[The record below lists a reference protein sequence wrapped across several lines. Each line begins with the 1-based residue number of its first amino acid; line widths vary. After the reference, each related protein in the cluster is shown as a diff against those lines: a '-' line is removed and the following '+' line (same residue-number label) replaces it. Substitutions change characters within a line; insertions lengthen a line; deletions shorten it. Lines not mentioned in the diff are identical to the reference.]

1 MPHRN
6 NVGFKGPIA
15 PFHPLRQSGS
25 LLPFARSAPR
35 IRKRRPQP
43 GATFV
48 IINRLIIVW
57 VVLGFLQ
64 GWVVRPYPGSAAP
77 NEASFGGMPMA
88 QYILS
93 DPNFSDGTR
102 KDVIEKIV
110 GEFRDKP
117 GLKLIGYEPDADFD
131 RLPVEILGRPEA
143 VREALLNAAGQAYQ
157 HIDMEKQ
164 HGRHPRIGAV
174 DTIEI
179 YPAKGISIEEC
190 REFAEEL
197 GKELYKR
204 FDVPIF
210 FTGKNARRP
219 DREGLTAIRK
229 GNYEGLRESVLTDPD
244 RAPDLGPAK
253 LHPTAGA
260 TIVGALEEHDA
271 YFNVVLD
278 TTDLAIAKK
287 LASYVRGKTGGFTNI
302 QGVIGLPNTHRRTG
316 KAVTIVSCE
325 VSNPLKTPLHRIYNL
340 LKAEAA
346 RYGVNVLAGQV
357 CGTIA
362 AEVLVQTA
370 EWYLQLEGIN
380 GPWDYKSQILENHL
394 LELQG

>member
-1 MPHRN
+1 
-6 NVGFKGPIA
+6 
-15 PFHPLRQSGS
+15 
-25 LLPFARSAPR
+25 
-35 IRKRRPQP
+35 
-43 GATFV
+43 
-48 IINRLIIVW
+48 
-57 VVLGFLQ
+57 
-64 GWVVRPYPGSAAP
+64 
-77 NEASFGGMPMA
+77 MA
-88 QYILS
+88 KYILS

-102 KDVIEKIV
+102 KEVIEEII
-110 GEFRDKP
+110 GQFRDRP
-117 GLKLIGYEPDADFD
+117 GVKLIGYEPDADFD
-131 RLPVEILGRPEA
+131 RLPAEVLGRPDA
-143 VREALLNAAGQAYQ
+143 VRDALLDAAAKAYEL
-157 HIDMEKQ
+157 IDMEKQ

-179 YPAKGISIEEC
+179 YPAKDITIEEC
-190 REFAEEL
+190 REFAEDLGNEL
-197 GKELYKR
+197 FKR
-204 FDVPIF
+204 HGVPIY

-219 DREGLTAIRK
+219 ENEGLTFIRK
-229 GNYEGLRESVLTDPD
+229 GNYEGLKKAVLTDPS
-244 RAPDLGPAK
+244 RAPDLGPAA

-287 LASYVRGKTGGFTNI
+287 LASYVRGRTGGFTNI
-302 QGVIGLPNTHRRTG
+302 QGVIGLPQTHRRTG
-316 KAVTIVSCE
+316 KACTIVSCE

-340 LKAEAA
+340 LKEEAA
-346 RYGVNVLAGQV
+346 RYGVNVIAGQV

-394 LELQG
+394 LELEG

>member
-1 MPHRN
+1 
-6 NVGFKGPIA
+6 
-15 PFHPLRQSGS
+15 
-25 LLPFARSAPR
+25 
-35 IRKRRPQP
+35 
-43 GATFV
+43 
-48 IINRLIIVW
+48 
-57 VVLGFLQ
+57 
-64 GWVVRPYPGSAAP
+64 
-77 NEASFGGMPMA
+77 MA
-88 QYILS
+88 KYILS

-102 KDVIEKIV
+102 KEVIEEII
-110 GEFRDKP
+110 GQFRNRP
-117 GLKLIGYEPDADFD
+117 GVKLIGYEPDADFD
-131 RLPVEILGRPEA
+131 RLPAEVLGRPDA
-143 VREALLNAAGQAYQ
+143 VRDALLDAAAKAYEL
-157 HIDMEKQ
+157 IDMEKQ

-179 YPAKGISIEEC
+179 YPAKDITIEEC
-190 REFAEEL
+190 REFAEDLGNEL
-197 GKELYKR
+197 FKR
-204 FDVPIF
+204 HGVPIY

-219 DREGLTAIRK
+219 ENEGLTFIRK
-229 GNYEGLRESVLTDPD
+229 GNYEGLKKAVLTDPS
-244 RAPDLGPAK
+244 RAPDLGPAA

-287 LASYVRGKTGGFTNI
+287 LASYVRGRTGGFTNI
-302 QGVIGLPNTHRRTG
+302 QGVIGLPQTHRRTG
-316 KAVTIVSCE
+316 KACTIVSCE

-346 RYGVNVLAGQV
+346 RYGVNVIAGQV

-394 LELQG
+394 LELEG

>member
-1 MPHRN
+1 
-6 NVGFKGPIA
+6 
-15 PFHPLRQSGS
+15 
-25 LLPFARSAPR
+25 
-35 IRKRRPQP
+35 
-43 GATFV
+43 
-48 IINRLIIVW
+48 
-57 VVLGFLQ
+57 
-64 GWVVRPYPGSAAP
+64 
-77 NEASFGGMPMA
+77 MA
-88 QYILS
+88 KYILS

-102 KDVIEKIV
+102 KEVIEQIV
-110 GEFRDKP
+110 NPFRDRK
-117 GLKLIGYEPDADFD
+117 GLKLIGYEPDPDFD

-143 VREALLNAAGQAYQ
+143 VREALLESAAKAYEL
-157 HIDMEKQ
+157 IDMEKQ

-179 YPAKGISIEEC
+179 YPAKDISIEEC
-190 REFAEEL
+190 IEFAEDL
-197 GKELYKR
+197 GKELFQR
-204 FDVPIF
+204 HGVPIF
-210 FTGKNARRP
+210 FTGRNARRP

-229 GNYEGLRESVLTDPD
+229 GNYEGLRDVIEKDPE

-253 LHPTAGA
+253 MHPTAGA
-260 TIVGALEEHDA
+260 TIVGALDEHDA

-316 KAVTIVSCE
+316 KPVTIVSCE
-325 VSNPLKTPLHRIYNL
+325 VSNPRKTPLHRIYNL

-346 RYGVNVLAGQV
+346 RYGVNVLGGQV

-380 GPWDYKSQILENHL
+380 GPWDYQSQILENHL
-394 LELQG
+394 LELEG

>member
-1 MPHRN
+1 
-6 NVGFKGPIA
+6 
-15 PFHPLRQSGS
+15 
-25 LLPFARSAPR
+25 
-35 IRKRRPQP
+35 
-43 GATFV
+43 
-48 IINRLIIVW
+48 
-57 VVLGFLQ
+57 
-64 GWVVRPYPGSAAP
+64 
-77 NEASFGGMPMA
+77 MA
-88 QYILS
+88 KYILS

-102 KDVIEKIV
+102 KEVIEEII
-110 GEFRDKP
+110 GQFRDRP
-117 GLKLIGYEPDADFD
+117 GVKLIGYEPDADFD
-131 RLPVEILGRPEA
+131 RLPAEVLGRPDA
-143 VREALLNAAGQAYQ
+143 VRDALLDAAAKAYEL
-157 HIDMEKQ
+157 IDMEKQ

-179 YPAKGISIEEC
+179 YPAKDITIEEC
-190 REFAEEL
+190 REFAEDLGNEL
-197 GKELYKR
+197 FKR
-204 FDVPIF
+204 HGVPIY

-219 DREGLTAIRK
+219 ENEGLTFIRK
-229 GNYEGLRESVLTDPD
+229 GNYEGLKEAVLTDPS
-244 RAPDLGPAK
+244 RAPDLGPAA

-287 LASYVRGKTGGFTNI
+287 LASYVRGRTGGFTNI
-302 QGVIGLPNTHRRTG
+302 QGVIGLPQTHRRTG
-316 KAVTIVSCE
+316 KACTVVSCE

-346 RYGVNVLAGQV
+346 RYGVNVIAGQV

-394 LELQG
+394 LELEG

>member
-1 MPHRN
+1 MSQ
-6 NVGFKGPIA
+6 F
-15 PFHPLRQSGS
+15 
-25 LLPFARSAPR
+25 
-35 IRKRRPQP
+35 
-43 GATFV
+43 
-48 IINRLIIVW
+48 
-57 VVLGFLQ
+57 
-64 GWVVRPYPGSAAP
+64 
-77 NEASFGGMPMA
+77 
-88 QYILS
+88 ILS
-93 DPNFSDGTR
+93 DPNFSDGTN
-102 KDVIEKIV
+102 KDVIEAIV

-117 GLKLIGYEPDADFD
+117 GLKLIGYEPDPDFD
-131 RLPVEILGRPEA
+131 RLPVEVLGRPEE
-143 VREALLNAAGQAYQ
+143 VREALLNAAAKAYEL
-157 HIDMEKQ
+157 IDMEKQ
-164 HGRHPRIGAV
+164 HGHHPRIGAV

-179 YPAKGISIEEC
+179 YPAKGITIEEC
-190 REFAEEL
+190 REFAEDLGNEL
-197 GKELYKR
+197 FKR
-204 FDVPIF
+204 HGVPIY

-229 GNYEGLRESVLTDPD
+229 GNYEGLRETVLTDPS

-260 TIVGALEEHDA
+260 TIVGALDEHDA
-271 YFNVVLD
+271 YFNIVLD

-287 LASYVRGKTGGFTNI
+287 LASYVRGRTGGFTNI

-316 KAVTIVSCE
+316 RECTVVSCE
-325 VSNPLKTPLHRIYNL
+325 VSNPTKTPLHRIYNL

-394 LELQG
+394 LELQA

>member
-1 MPHRN
+1 M
-6 NVGFKGPIA
+6 VK
-15 PFHPLRQSGS
+15 
-25 LLPFARSAPR
+25 
-35 IRKRRPQP
+35 
-43 GATFV
+43 
-48 IINRLIIVW
+48 
-57 VVLGFLQ
+57 
-64 GWVVRPYPGSAAP
+64 
-77 NEASFGGMPMA
+77 
-88 QYILS
+88 YILS

-102 KDVIEKIV
+102 KEVIEKIV
-110 GEFRDKP
+110 GECRDKP
-117 GLKLIGYEPDADFD
+117 GVKLIGYEPDADFD
-131 RLPVEILGRPEA
+131 RLPVELLGRPEA
-143 VREALLNAAGQAYQ
+143 MREVLLNAAGKAYEL
-157 HIDMEKQ
+157 IDMEKQ

-179 YPAKGISIEEC
+179 YPAKDITIEEC
-190 REFAEEL
+190 REFAEDL
-197 GKELYKR
+197 GQEIFKR
-204 FDVPIF
+204 FGVPIY

-219 DREGLTAIRK
+219 DREGLTVIRK
-229 GNYEGLRESVLTDPD
+229 GNYEGLRDAVVKDPD

-260 TIVGALEEHDA
+260 TIIGALEEHDA

-316 KAVTIVSCE
+316 KSVVIVSCE

-346 RYGVNVLAGQV
+346 RFGVNVIAGQV

-380 GPWDYKSQILENHL
+380 GPWDYKGQILENHL
-394 LELQG
+394 LELEG

>member
-1 MPHRN
+1 
-6 NVGFKGPIA
+6 
-15 PFHPLRQSGS
+15 
-25 LLPFARSAPR
+25 
-35 IRKRRPQP
+35 
-43 GATFV
+43 
-48 IINRLIIVW
+48 
-57 VVLGFLQ
+57 
-64 GWVVRPYPGSAAP
+64 
-77 NEASFGGMPMA
+77 MA

-102 KDVIEKIV
+102 KEVIEQII
-110 GEFRDKP
+110 GQFRGRP
-117 GLKLIGYEPDADFD
+117 GVKLIGYEPDPDFD
-131 RLPVEILGRPEA
+131 RLPAELLGRPEQI
-143 VREALLNAAGQAYQ
+143 REALLDAAGKAYEL
-157 HIDMEKQ
+157 IDMEKQ

-179 YPAKGISIEEC
+179 YPAKDITIDEC
-190 REFAEEL
+190 RDFAEEL
-197 GKELYKR
+197 GNELFKR
-204 FDVPIF
+204 YNVPIY

-219 DREGLTAIRK
+219 DREGLTVIRK
-229 GNYEGLRESVLTDPD
+229 GNYEGLREAVLKDPD

-260 TIVGALEEHDA
+260 TIVGAVEEHDA

-278 TTDLAIAKK
+278 TTDLSIAKK

-316 KAVTIVSCE
+316 KAVVIVSCE
-325 VSNPLKTPLHRIYNL
+325 ISNPLKTPLHRVYNL
-340 LKAEAA
+340 LKDEAA
-346 RYGVNVLAGQV
+346 RYGVNVIAGQV

-370 EWYLQLEGIN
+370 EWYLKLEGIN

-394 LELQG
+394 LELET